1 MNAQPLVSIIVNNYN
16 YARFLAKAIDSALEQ
31 TYPKLEVIVVDDG
44 STDNSRNVIAQ
55 YGDQII
61 AVLQENGKQGKAFN
75 HGFSHSRGEIII
87 FLDSDDYLFPN
98 AVEQVVQAWQPG
110 TAKVHYR
117 LNVVDQD
124 GKLRGFSYPQGG
136 KRLATGKVW
145 ESLLQV
151 ATYPGV
157 PTSGNAIS
165 RSALMQVFPVPDDC
179 TTMADDYLSVLI
191 PFSGEVRA
199 IEEPLGAYRIHGSNQ
214 WALSS
219 ISSTRLHR
227 FIQHDLKRCALL
239 KQKADELGYPVPTNL
254 ELRFFGRV
262 WSRLASLKLDP
273 QNHPVPSDRAL
284 SLAYSGIQAIWQH
297 SEFKLKR
304 KIVLSLWFIWVGLFP
319 LPLAKPAIT
328 WFFTP
333 QLRPKPIGWTLR
345 KIRSVV
351 SLGEMP

>member
-16 YARFLAKAIDSALEQ
+16 YERFLAEAVDSALEQ
-31 TYPKLEVIVVDDG
+31 TYPNVEVIVVDDG

-55 YGDQII
+55 YGDRII
-61 AVLQENGKQGKAFN
+61 AVFQENGKQGKAFN
-75 HGFSHSRGEIII
+75 NGFKHSHGEIII

-98 AVEQVVQAWQPG
+98 AVEQIVQIWKPE

-117 LNVVDQD
+117 LDVVDEQ
-124 GKLRGFSYPQGG
+124 GKSRGFSYPQGG
-136 KRLATGKVW
+136 KLLATGQVW
-145 ESLLQV
+145 KSLLQV

-165 RSALMQVFPVPDDC
+165 RDALAQVFPVPADC

-191 PFSGEVRA
+191 PFYGEVLS
-199 IEEPLGAYRIHGSNQ
+199 IEQPLGAYRIHGSNQ
-214 WALSS
+214 WALSTM
-219 ISSTRLHR
+219 SSARLHR

-239 KQKADELGYPVPTNL
+239 KQKANELGHAVPTDL

-284 SLAYSGIQAIWQH
+284 TLARAGIQAIWQH

-304 KIVLSLWFIWVGLFP
+304 KVIFSLWFIWVGLSP
-319 LPLAKPAIT
+319 LPLARPAIT
-328 WFFTP
+328 WFLMP
-333 QLRPKPIGWTLR
+333 QSRPKPLGWMG

-351 SLGEMP
+351 G